1 MRSVAFLFDNDGV
14 LIDSSELHWRSWQML
29 MEDEPLLHMDKKA
42 FEEGFGMRNDLILQR
57 IAPHASIE
65 TRAQWAEKK
74 EEIFRTIAKGEITLL
89 SGMEAFLNQVV
100 AAQIPHI
107 IASSTPLAN
116 LELFISST
124 VLGKY
129 FEEYLSAE
137 TVAQGKP
144 APDIFIAAAHH
155 LGYEPE
161 RCIVFEDAPAGIAAG
176 KAAGCFVVALATTH
190 TQPQLAHYDLIY
202 PSAQELNLQEIL
214 DAFEQWYRKLR

>member
-14 LIDSSELHWRSWQML
+14 LIDSSELHWRSWEML
-29 MEDEPLLHMDKKA
+29 MENEPLLKMDKKG
-42 FEEGFGMRNDLILQR
+42 FEGGFGMRNDLILQR
-57 IAPHASIE
+57 LFPNIAAE

-74 EEIFRTIAKGEITLL
+74 EKLFRTIAAGVITLL
-89 SGMEAFLNQVV
+89 PGMEAFLAQVV
-100 AAQIPHI
+100 AAKIPHI

-129 FEEYLSAE
+129 FEDYLSAE
-137 TVAQGKP
+137 TVMHGKP

-155 LGYEPE
+155 LGFEPE
-161 RCIVFEDAPAGIAAG
+161 RCIVFEDAPAGIQAG

-190 TQPQLAHYDLIY
+190 TQAQLANCDLIY
-202 PSAQELNLQEIL
+202 PSAHELNLHEIL
-214 DAFEQWYRKLR
+214 DAFNQWTQKTK